1 FQNAVSNLMVNMN
14 MSYDTAKTYVYSH
27 LYKHASLDSNVMG
40 INDAFMWATIF
51 CVFGL
56 ILSLFLRDVR
66 RDKARAEKKKK
77 EELSLLP
84 APKEVKES

>member
-1 FQNAVSNLMVNMN
+1 
-14 MSYDTAKTYVYSH
+14 
-27 LYKHASLDSNVMG
+27 MG

-51 CVFGL
+51 AVIGVV
-56 ILSLFLRDVR
+56 LSLFLRDVR
-66 RDKARAEKKKK
+66 KDKQRAKKK

>member
-1 FQNAVSNLMVNMN
+1 MVNMN
-14 MSYDTAKTYVYSH
+14 VPYETAKTYVYSH
-27 LYKHASLDSNVMG
+27 IYKHASLDSNVMG
-40 INDAFMWATIF
+40 INDAFMWATLF
-51 CVFGL
+51 CVAGV

-66 RDKARAEKKKK
+66 KDKLRAEKKKK